1 MSPSQ
6 QVHFLLD
13 ISKFLCCCY
22 FCNIIRMCQ
31 KSIEMGPT
39 ETSLSQTTVFIKRK
53 KMKFIC
59 LLALKIDQGRWIC
72 RVTLSQRKTQFLR
85 HKNICRNVSKHP
97 RMLFLW
103 QNENS
108 EEKDRIA
115 RVTRQSLD
123 SPSST
128 AFLPRQLMILG
139 LETGPQGTTAGYLIF
154 LMTDMHHW
162 AQGSNLAEIF
172 QKFSCIVC

>member
-1 MSPSQ
+1 MHAHIKIQKEYSL
-6 QVHFLLD
+6 FELML
-13 ISKFLCCCY
+13 
-22 FCNIIRMCQ
+22 RMRM
-31 KSIEMGPT
+31 KRVNVLFFFF
-39 ETSLSQTTVFIKRK
+39 SLVYHILVAACGTLVEA
-53 KMKFIC
+53 C
-59 LLALKIDQGRWIC
+59 GIDQGRWIC
-72 RVTLSQRKTQFLR
+72 RVTLSRRKTQFLR

-97 RMLFLW
+97 WMLFLW

-123 SPSST
+123 SPSSI

-162 AQGSNLAEIF
+162 AQGSIL
-172 QKFSCIVC
+172 QKSFKNSHA